1 MKSIDLYHE
10 MLRIRLIE
18 EAIAE
23 HYAEGEMRCPVHLSI
38 GQEAIA
44 VGVCAALSQTDKVY
58 STHRSHAHYLAK
70 GGDLNRML
78 AEIYGKSTGCI
89 GGRGGSMH
97 LMDNSVGM
105 MASVPIVAS
114 SIPLA
119 VGCALASKRSG
130 SKDVTVVFIGDAS
143 VEEGAFHESANF
155 AALYE
160 LPVIF
165 VCENNL
171 YSVYTPLDQRQP
183 DRPISKLAEAHGVFS
198 QQGNGNDAE
207 GVFDLAAA
215 AVQRAREGGGP
226 SFLLFDTYRWL
237 EHCGPNYDN
246 DIGYRSEEEYLEWA
260 AGCPV
265 KSLEQRLIGEGSISE
280 ADVSAFTA
288 GVSEEITAAMQ
299 HAKEAPLPTPE
310 DSWRHV
316 YA

>member
-1 MKSIDLYHE
+1 MKLIDLYQE
-10 MLRIRLIE
+10 MARIRLIE
-18 EAIAE
+18 EAIAD
-23 HYAEGEMRCPVHLSI
+23 HYSEGEMRCPVHLSI

-70 GGDLNRML
+70 GGDLYRML

-97 LMDNSVGM
+97 LMDISVGM
-105 MASVPIVAS
+105 VASVPIVAS

-119 VGCALASKRSG
+119 VGSALAAKRSG
-130 SKDVTVVFIGDAS
+130 SEDVTVVFIGDAS

-171 YSVYTPLDQRQP
+171 YSVYTPLHQRQP
-183 DRPISKLAEAHGVFS
+183 DRPLSDLAEAHGVFS

-207 GVFDLAAA
+207 GVHEVTAA
-215 AVQRAREGGGP
+215 AVQRARDGGGP

-246 DIGYRSEEEYLEWA
+246 DIGYRTEDEYLEWA

-265 KSLEQRLIGEGSISE
+265 TSLERKLIGEGALSE
-280 ADVSAFTA
+280 DDVSDFAA
-288 GVSEEITAAMQ
+288 GVTEEITAAMQ
-299 HAKEAPLPTPE
+299 QAKDAPLPTPE
-310 DSWRHV
+310 DAWHHV